1 MDRTMRIAIMGS
13 GGMGGYFGGMLAR
26 AGEDVHFIA
35 RGAHLEAMQAS
46 GLTVKTS
53 KDGEFNIPAK
63 ATDDPADIGAV
74 DLVLFCVKTYVTEET
89 AHLIKPLIGP
99 DTVVM
104 SLQNGVDNEEIIEDV
119 IGPGHV
125 IGAVAYV
132 SAKIDSPGVISEPY
146 SQKIILG
153 ELTGEHTPRVEQI
166 TKAFEAAGQ
175 TVEVP
180 DDIQVAIWSKLLGLA
195 TMAAITCVTRLPGG
209 HIFACPETRALTH
222 GMLDEA
228 IAVAIANDIP
238 IPDTLGDEFKAL
250 FDTVPPDYRASMY
263 HDLANG
269 RRMELDDTIGVIV
282 RLGKKLGV
290 PTPLT
295 FAAYAS
301 LKPYANGKPAIPA

>member
-1 MDRTMRIAIMGS
+1 MRIAIMGS

-53 KDGEFNIPAK
+53 SVGEFKIPAK
-63 ATDDPADIGAV
+63 ATNDPSEIGPV
-74 DLVLFCVKTYVTEET
+74 DLILFCVKTFDTEET
-89 AHLIKPLIGP
+89 ADFIKPLIGP
-99 DTVVM
+99 STTVM
-104 SLQNGVDNEEIIEDV
+104 SLQNGVSSEAIIENV

-125 IGAVAYV
+125 VGAVAYV
-132 SAKIDSPGVISEPY
+132 SAKIDSPGVISE
-146 SQKIILG
+146 SFNRNVLIG

-175 TVEVP
+175 IVEVP
-180 DDIQVAIWSKLLGLA
+180 DDIQVAIWSKLLGIA
-195 TMAAITCVTRLPGG
+195 TMSAISSVTRLPAAP
-209 HIFACPETRALTH
+209 IFSCPETRMLAH
-222 GMLDEA
+222 GILDEG
-228 IAVAIANDIP
+228 IAVAIANQIA
-238 IPDTLGDEFKAL
+238 IPDTLGDEFKAQ
-250 FDTVPPDYRASMY
+250 FDVFPPDFRASMY

-269 RRMELDDTIGVIV
+269 RRMELDDIIGVIV
-282 RLGKKLGV
+282 RLGEKLGV

-301 LKPYANGKPAIPA
+301 LKPYANGTPAMAA

>member
-1 MDRTMRIAIMGS
+1 MRIAIMGS

-35 RGAHLEAMQAS
+35 RGAHLEAMKAS

-53 KDGEFNIPAK
+53 KAEEFNITAK
-63 ATDDPADIGAV
+63 ATDNPADIGAV
-74 DLVLFCVKTYVTEET
+74 DLVLFCVKTFDTEEI
-89 AHLIKPLIGP
+89 ANFIKPLIGP

-104 SLQNGVDNEEIIEDV
+104 SLQNGVDNEEIIEKI

-132 SAKIDSPGVISEPY
+132 LAKIDSPGVISE
-146 SQKIILG
+146 SINWKIILG
-153 ELTGEHTPRVEQI
+153 ERTGEHTQRVEQI

-180 DDIQVAIWSKLLGLA
+180 DDIQVAIWSKLLGIT
-195 TMAAITCVTRLPGG
+195 TMSAICCVTRLPGG
-209 HIFACPETRALTH
+209 HIFACPETRALTY
-222 GMLDEA
+222 GILDEG
-228 IAVAIANDIP
+228 IAVAIANEIA

-250 FDTVPPDYRASMY
+250 FDTFPPNYRASMY
-263 HDLANG
+263 QDLENG
-269 RRMELDDTIGVIV
+269 RRMELDDIIGVIV
-282 RLGKKLGV
+282 RLGEELGV

-301 LKPYANGKPAIPA
+301 LKPYANGKPAMPT

>member
-1 MDRTMRIAIMGS
+1 MQIAIMGS

-53 KDGEFNIPAK
+53 SVGEFNIPAK
-63 ATDDPADIGAV
+63 ATNNPADIGPV
-74 DLVLFCVKTYVTEET
+74 DLVLFCVKTFDTEDT
-89 AHLIKPLIGP
+89 ANFIKPLIGP
-99 DTVVM
+99 STTVM
-104 SLQNGVDNEEIIEDV
+104 SIQNGVDKEKIIESV

-132 SAKIDSPGVISEPY
+132 SAKIDSPGVISEALNH
-146 SQKIILG
+146 KIILG
-153 ELTGEHTPRVEQI
+153 ERTGEHTPRVEQI

-180 DDIQVAIWSKLLGLA
+180 DDIQVAIWSKLLA
-195 TMAAITCVTRLPGG
+195 ITTMNAITCITRLPGA
-209 HIFACPETRALTH
+209 HIFGCPETRALAH
-222 GMLDEA
+222 GILDEG
-228 IAVAIANDIP
+228 IAVAIANEIA
-238 IPDTLGDEFKAL
+238 IPDTFGDELKAL
-250 FDTVPPDYRASMY
+250 MDSFPPDYRASMY

-269 RRMELDDTIGVIV
+269 RRMELDDIIGVIV
-282 RLGKKLGV
+282 RLGEKAGV

-301 LKPYANGKPAIPA
+301 LKPYANGTPDIPT

>member
-1 MDRTMRIAIMGS
+1 MRIAIMGS

-46 GLTVKTS
+46 GLTIKTS
-53 KDGEFNIPAK
+53 KDGEFNIPVK
-63 ATDDPADIGAV
+63 ATDDPTDIGAV
-74 DLVLFCVKTYVTEET
+74 DLVLFCVKTYDTEEI
-89 AHLIKPLIGP
+89 ANFIKPLIGA

-104 SLQNGVDNEEIIEDV
+104 SLQNGVDSEDIIENA

-132 SAKIDSPGVISEPY
+132 SARIDSPGVISETFNRI
-146 SQKIILG
+146 IILG
-153 ELTGEHTPRVEQI
+153 ELTGEHTPRIERI

-175 TVEVP
+175 TVEVS
-180 DDIQVAIWSKLLGLA
+180 DDIRVAIWSKLLGIT
-195 TMAAITCVTRLPGG
+195 TMSAITCITRLPGA
-209 HIFACPETRALTH
+209 HIFACPETKTLTH
-222 GMLDEA
+222 GILEEG
-228 IAVAIANDIP
+228 IAVAIANKIAV
-238 IPDTLGDEFKAL
+238 PDTLGDDFKAQ
-250 FDTVPPDYRASMY
+250 FDALPPAFRASMY

-269 RRMELDDTIGVIV
+269 RRMELDDIIGVIV
-282 RLGKKLGV
+282 RLGEKLGV

-301 LKPYANGKPAIPA
+301 LKPYADGAPVMPA

>member
-1 MDRTMRIAIMGS
+1 MRIAIMGS

-35 RGAHLEAMQAS
+35 RGAHLEAMKAS

-53 KDGEFNIPAK
+53 KAEEFKIPAR
-63 ATDDPADIGAV
+63 ATDDPTDIGAV
-74 DLVLFCVKTYVTEET
+74 DLVLFCVKTFDTEET
-89 AHLIKPLIGP
+89 AKVIHPLIGP

-104 SLQNGVDNEEIIEDV
+104 SLQNGVDNEEIVENI

-132 SAKIDSPGVISEPY
+132 SAKIDSPGVIRESFNR
-146 SQKIILG
+146 KIILG
-153 ELTGEHTPRVEQI
+153 ERTGEHTPRVKQI

-180 DDIQVAIWSKLLGLA
+180 NDIQVAIWSKLLGIT
-195 TMAAITCVTRLPGG
+195 TMAAITCVTRLPAA

-222 GMLDEA
+222 GILDEG
-228 IAVAIANDIP
+228 ISVAIANKIAIP
-238 IPDTLGDEFKAL
+238 GTLADEFKAQ
-250 FDTVPPDYRASMY
+250 FDTFPPDYRASMY
-263 HDLANG
+263 HDLEAG
-269 RRMELDDTIGVIV
+269 RPLELDDIIGVIV
-282 RLGKKLGV
+282 RLGEKLGV

-301 LKPYANGKPAIPA
+301 LKPYANGNAGL